1 MIEAA
6 ALIANA
12 REWSDARV
20 KFLHQGR
27 SRHGADCLGFIA
39 ACLAELQSMTFIEYL
54 PKNYG
59 RAPQTLLI
67 DGLHQLCRQIPL
79 QPAALILF
87 QWPKTPFPSHAGIY
101 TGENL
106 IHSFQ
111 AEGRVIEHGYRGPW
125 VNRTA
130 GIWALPEVIYE

>member
-1 MIEAA
+1 
-6 ALIANA
+6 
-12 REWSDARV
+12 
-20 KFLHQGR
+20 
-27 SRHGADCLGFIA
+27 
-39 ACLAELQSMTFIEYL
+39 MTFIEYL

-111 AEGRVIEHGYRGPW
+111 AEGRVIEHALSW
-125 VNRTA
+125 AVVNRTPA
-130 GIWALPEVIYE
+130 FSALPGRSMSNVVRRSNRRRHRRRWPILRTRN